1 VVLPT
6 LSLPLFWLW
15 AAASNAFMTHDNYS
29 SGELVPTLLGAA
41 FLACLA
47 LMFSGIPLGLVA
59 LMRSDRRWMSLL
71 GPAQSVGIFA
81 YLQLVQFVANN

>member
-1 VVLPT
+1 VALPT
-6 LSLPLFWLW
+6 LSPPLPWLT
-15 AAASNAFMTHDNYS
+15 ATASNAFMTHDNFS

-41 FLACLA
+41 FVGCLA

-59 LMRSDRRWMSLL
+59 LMGSDRRWMSLL

-81 YLQLVQFVANN
+81 YLQLVQYVANN